1 MLNQF
6 ILGFLFIVSYF
17 GSSLQNN
24 INSSNVISYVYQEK
38 SCQFNVLSTTE
49 ELNNNIKQCD
59 DIILKELSKN
69 EDKNNINFHG
79 KIHISSTVFE
89 RISLKDF
96 GEKDIEEIISQIST
110 LLNNYR
116 NHIFSWDIYDDLII
130 SNEVSEWIDKL
141 SSDEKEVYRSPI
153 ILNEENPYFNPYYD
167 LLKRIMVMGIGVDK
181 RITMNYQQSINL
193 SKFNYDE
200 DIQKLSIIYQMIHRL
215 LDEMVPVTS
224 LQFNFDSIFSEVK
237 KNDKDENTKEEKNMD
252 SKAISES
259 IYHFISNLKMF
270 SNLKTNIVFNIPNN
284 KEVQNI
290 EFDRFIQKC
299 HKNNIQ
305 CKFSLIE
312 SIHNYKSIIS
322 YNLYD
327 NDYNSNMS
335 SYFNSTMNIIN
346 SKFYK
351 RDTVNS
357 VPFNITYYMKSDSE
371 DNQSANSEVYDY
383 AIDLYKFPELQEL
396 SYNSMYEYDKIS
408 IKRTDDIFESS
419 KNKTSINF
427 FVIIDTKDNGDR
439 TANYLF
445 NAVAL
450 YIFVKK
456 EEEQNRDIE
465 IVISVKN
472 SREPKDEMCQG
483 TNSQVHDPTCPD
495 LALLTS
501 NDISV
506 YYQKSKLTSLD
517 KFIREYYK
525 DYGITLESKIYKYAF
540 YDYHIDNQWMAIP
553 FTVQIRTLLFNSTT
567 FENCKLFDKEN
578 ELHLPPPYHEYWDS
592 SSEETTW
599 DWKHFFNYARIIKE
613 CTGGTYPGIT
623 FFGDN
628 YEELKFL
635 SMYVQSVG
643 IPFIIEDDKKIK
655 RFATEKQ
662 IDFADRFDILDEA
675 LKNGY
680 INEWIDPESI
690 ENWRSK
696 PYSNYYEDVEKII
709 FKKKS
714 DEEILK
720 LYSDEPTIIGMAIA
734 NPEKMEKYFDNEKSP
749 IKHG

>member
-396 SYNSMYEYDKIS
+396 SYNSM
-408 IKRTDDIFESS
+408 
-419 KNKTSINF
+419 
-427 FVIIDTKDNGDR
+427 
-439 TANYLF
+439 
-445 NAVAL
+445 
-450 YIFVKK
+450 
-456 EEEQNRDIE
+456 
-465 IVISVKN
+465 
-472 SREPKDEMCQG
+472 
-483 TNSQVHDPTCPD
+483 
-495 LALLTS
+495 
-501 NDISV
+501 
-506 YYQKSKLTSLD
+506 
-517 KFIREYYK
+517 
-525 DYGITLESKIYKYAF
+525 
-540 YDYHIDNQWMAIP
+540 
-553 FTVQIRTLLFNSTT
+553 
-567 FENCKLFDKEN
+567 
-578 ELHLPPPYHEYWDS
+578 
-592 SSEETTW
+592 
-599 DWKHFFNYARIIKE
+599 
-613 CTGGTYPGIT
+613 
-623 FFGDN
+623 
-628 YEELKFL
+628 
-635 SMYVQSVG
+635 
-643 IPFIIEDDKKIK
+643 
-655 RFATEKQ
+655 
-662 IDFADRFDILDEA
+662 
-675 LKNGY
+675 
-680 INEWIDPESI
+680 
-690 ENWRSK
+690 
-696 PYSNYYEDVEKII
+696 
-709 FKKKS
+709 
-714 DEEILK
+714 
-720 LYSDEPTIIGMAIA
+720 
-734 NPEKMEKYFDNEKSP
+734 
-749 IKHG
+749 